1 LLLFEKFWETVRFAI
16 AINQRNVSELL
27 QVDIDNACDAW
38 YSFEENHYE
47 EVNFEDICSSV
58 TRNGM
63 RCSFARFLRRLH
75 QCGTLYIYPHAL
87 QKPSQSVCAFG
98 LTSWGFMVNFEDIV
112 RRP

>member
-1 LLLFEKFWETVRFAI
+1 MYPSFWQA
-16 AINQRNVSELL
+16 
-27 QVDIDNACDAW
+27 DIDNACDAW
-38 YSFEENHYE
+38 YSFEGNHYE

-63 RCSFARFLRRLH
+63 RRSFARFLRRLH